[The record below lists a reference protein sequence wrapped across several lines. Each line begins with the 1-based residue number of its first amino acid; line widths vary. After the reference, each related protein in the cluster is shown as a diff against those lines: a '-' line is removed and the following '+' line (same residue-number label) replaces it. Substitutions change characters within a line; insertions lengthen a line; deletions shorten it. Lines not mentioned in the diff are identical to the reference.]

1 MEENKILTEED
12 YEKNIEKLE
21 KELDIIF
28 DELIMNKNT
37 SGFQNQ
43 EYLYNIDTV
52 TNKIAENI
60 DMIYDSD
67 NEDIKILNI
76 KSKIIK
82 ISLLLNSVFFFIN
95 TLIAILIYIFLIYKN
110 FKIKEDLKCIR
121 NRKLKISERLFPKLK
136 KIDFEVDNCLNFI
149 KYNQEQITTR
159 ATDKTKSIEERKFD
173 IANEI
178 IYLYI
183 ENDIT
188 CWEELPDFIKST
200 IITILQEDLKTDE
213 NDIKILIAIAK
224 SKVDFENIENE
235 LTNEDIFKLI
245 K

>member
-12 YEKNIEKLE
+12 YEKNIEELE

-43 EYLYNIDTV
+43 EYLYSVDKIT
-52 TNKIAENI
+52 TQIAENI
-60 DMIYDSD
+60 DKIYDND
-67 NEDIKILNI
+67 NNNISILNM
-76 KSKIIK
+76 KSKILK
-82 ISLLLNSVFFFIN
+82 FSCLLNLVLLFIN
-95 TLIAILIYIFLIYKN
+95 TPLAILIYIFLIYN
-110 FKIKEDLKCIR
+110 NSKIKAEVNNIG

>member
-95 TLIAILIYIFLIYKN
+95 TLIAILI
-110 FKIKEDLKCIR
+110 
-121 NRKLKISERLFPKLK
+121 
-136 KIDFEVDNCLNFI
+136 
-149 KYNQEQITTR
+149 
-159 ATDKTKSIEERKFD
+159 
-173 IANEI
+173 
-178 IYLYI
+178 
-183 ENDIT
+183 
-188 CWEELPDFIKST
+188 
-200 IITILQEDLKTDE
+200 
-213 NDIKILIAIAK
+213 
-224 SKVDFENIENE
+224 
-235 LTNEDIFKLI
+235 
-245 K
+245 